1 MEGIYFVSIVFE
13 VAIALACAIF
23 IALLLV
29 TRTLPKQVTRF
40 GVLLFLN
47 LSFIALFY
55 LLINIGWI
63 NVALPLLW
71 LFVPST
77 ITVGLFF
84 YRFNTTWLD
93 YRFRIDKYLN
103 LVPIVILIVAA
114 AIEILNYTSPENESI
129 HTIRVGF
136 TTYTLSILFPLY
148 SGMLILLNFLKLRR
162 AEKLNQEVYASKDL
176 VNLNWSRISLGFYV
190 IFYLGIILSELV
202 NPFVSELIFNISILM
217 LVLYLGYYQI
227 NTISRYLSIAHDRIE
242 NNNQEEVVQEKTSVD
257 DSKSNELF
265 NAIDDLVESEQ
276 LFLKFDVSIHELGK
290 RLEMNSKYLSQAINN
305 QDGLN
310 FNRFINAKRVRHA
323 SVLIQ
328 DEQFNNYSLEGIAKE
343 SGFRSK
349 STFNTTFKGIMGC
362 TPSEYKKG
370 KH

>member
-1 MEGIYFVSIVFE
+1 MDSIYYVSVVFE

-23 IALLLV
+23 IVLLLV
-29 TRTLPKQVTRF
+29 TRILPKQVTCF

-47 LSFIALFY
+47 LCFIALFY

-84 YRFNTTWLD
+84 YRFNTKWLEHK
-93 YRFRIDKYLN
+93 FTIDKYLN
-103 LVPIVILIVAA
+103 LVPIMVLIVAA
-114 AIEILNYTSPENESI
+114 TIEILNYTAPENESI
-129 HTIRVGF
+129 HSIRIGF
-136 TTYTLSILFPLY
+136 TTHTLSLLFPLY
-148 SGMLILLNFLKLRR
+148 SGMLIFLNFLKLRR
-162 AEKLNQEVYASKDL
+162 AEKLNQEAYATNDL
-176 VNLNWSRISLGFYV
+176 VNLNWSRISLGFYL

-202 NPFVSELIFNISILM
+202 NPFVSELIFNISILT

-227 NTISRYLSIAHDRIE
+227 YTISRYLSIAQDQIKS
-242 NNNQEEVVQEKTSVD
+242 NNQEEVVQEKISVD

-265 NAIDDLVESEQ
+265 TSIDDLVESEK
-276 LFLKFDVSIHELGK
+276 LYLKFDVSIHELGE

-310 FNRFINAKRVRHA
+310 FNRFINTKRVRYA
-323 SVLIQ
+323 STLIQ

-349 STFNTTFKGIMGC
+349 STFNTTFKGLMGC

-370 KH
+370 KR

>member
-1 MEGIYFVSIVFE
+1 MESIYYVSVIFE

-23 IALLLV
+23 IVLLLV
-29 TRTLPKQVTRF
+29 TRILPKQVTRY

-55 LLINIGWI
+55 LLINIDWI
-63 NVALPLLW
+63 TVAIPLLW

-84 YRFNTTWLD
+84 YHFNTKWLEHK
-93 YRFRIDKYLN
+93 FTVDKYLSV
-103 LVPIVILIVAA
+103 LPIVILTAA
-114 AIEILNYTSPENESI
+114 ATIETLNYTSPNNETIS
-129 HTIRVGF
+129 TIRIGF
-136 TTYTLSILFPLY
+136 TTYTLSLLFPLY
-148 SGMLILLNFLKLRR
+148 SGLLILLNFFKLQK
-162 AEKLNQEVYASKDL
+162 AEKLNRKAYATNHL
-176 VNLNWSRISLGFYV
+176 VNLNWSRISLGFYL

-202 NPFVSELIFNISILM
+202 NPVISEIIFNISILM
-217 LVLYLGYYQI
+217 LVMYLGYYQI
-227 NTISRYLSIAHDRIE
+227 NVISRYLNITQDHIHNR
-242 NNNQEEVVQEKTSVD
+242 NKEEVQEKTRVD

-265 NAIDDLVESEQ
+265 TAIDDLVESEK
-276 LFLKFDVSIHELGK
+276 LYLKFDVSIHELGE
-290 RLEMNSKYLSQAINN
+290 RLEMNSKYLSQAINSR
-305 QDGLN
+305 DGLN
-310 FNRFINAKRVRHA
+310 FNRFINAKRIRYA
-323 SVLIQ
+323 SNLIR
-328 DEQFNNYSLEGIAKE
+328 DEEYHNYSFEGIAKE

>member
-1 MEGIYFVSIVFE
+1 
-13 VAIALACAIF
+13 
-23 IALLLV
+23 
-29 TRTLPKQVTRF
+29 
-40 GVLLFLN
+40 
-47 LSFIALFY
+47 
-55 LLINIGWI
+55 
-63 NVALPLLW
+63 
-71 LFVPST
+71 
-77 ITVGLFF
+77 
-84 YRFNTTWLD
+84 
-93 YRFRIDKYLN
+93 
-103 LVPIVILIVAA
+103 
-114 AIEILNYTSPENESI
+114 
-129 HTIRVGF
+129 
-136 TTYTLSILFPLY
+136 
-148 SGMLILLNFLKLRR
+148 LILLNFLKLRR

-176 VNLNWSRISLGFYV
+176 VNLNWSRISLGFYL

-202 NPFVSELIFNISILM
+202 NPFVSELIFNISILT

-265 NAIDDLVESEQ
+265 TAIDDLVESEQ

-328 DEQFNNYSLEGIAKE
+328 DKQFNNYSLEGIAKE